1 MKIAHLISTFPPRL
15 GGMGNVCL
23 EEVKRLA
30 AEHEVA
36 VFTLAYPGDAPKDEK
51 FIVRRLKPI
60 LRAGDAGWITGLS
73 KILRGFDIVHLH
85 YPFYGALGAVIKAK
99 KLLGFHLVVTYH
111 MDPQRRGAARIVQ
124 NLYDKIYARKL
135 FAIADKV
142 IAVDADYFRESKF
155 GRFIGK
161 EKSVILNNGVDL
173 SIFNF
178 ASAVAPLALWRD
190 KPEFVGKKI
199 ILFVGNFLPVK
210 NLRLLI
216 KILPNLGD
224 DVVLAIVG
232 GGYAEKEIRSLIN
245 SANLEKRVVFLGR
258 EVNRDMLADFYRAS
272 SVVAVPSLSE
282 SFSLV
287 AMEAMASGAV
297 LAASDI
303 AGIRGRINNQING
316 FLFEANN
323 EQVWTDGLRKIL
335 DMSLT
340 ERQIISERASES
352 AKKYSVEEHVR
363 KLQDIYLTLK

>member
-23 EEVKRLA
+23 EEAKRLA

-36 VFTLAYPGDAPKDEK
+36 VFTLAYPDDAPTREN
-51 FIVRRLKPI
+51 FRVERLKPI
-60 LRAGDAGWITGLS
+60 LRAGDAGWIIGLS
-73 KILRGFDIVHLH
+73 KILRGYDIVHLH

-111 MDPQRRGAARIVQ
+111 MDPQRRGAARIIQ

-142 IAVDADYFRESKF
+142 IAVDADYFKESKF

-178 ASAVAPLALWRD
+178 APAKDWPQLGYPELAN
-190 KPEFVGKKI
+190 KKI
-199 ILFVGNFLPVK
+199 VLFVGNFLPVK

-232 GGYAEKEIRSLIN
+232 GGYAEKEIRNLIN
-245 SANLEKRVVFLGR
+245 SANLEKKVVFLGR
-258 EVNRDMLADFYRAS
+258 EANCDMLADFYRAS

-287 AMEAMASGAV
+287 AVEAMASGAI
-297 LAASDI
+297 LAVSDI
-303 AGIRGRINNQING
+303 AGIRGRINNQIDG
-316 FLFEANN
+316 FLFEADN

-335 DMSLT
+335 EMSPA
-340 ERQIISERASES
+340 EHQVISERASET

-363 KLQDIYLTLK
+363 KLQDIYLILK